1 MRQSFRLF
9 AVIAAALAIIVLSP
23 VAQYGASFGGYYPGL
38 TSGGSNYPPSPVLSG
53 AMKATVYTTNAADVV
68 DNHVF
73 AIAGGGGATNIYRT
87 AAGAGVTVA
96 TNSLLYTVGVSPYQ
110 VFNSLMI
117 TNPDAGSA
125 IWFDPADASVSI
137 IANAPISIEG
147 VFVGN
152 GGGLTNLDASKLV
165 GNIAID
171 GSISAASM
179 SVGSLSGDGVALTN
193 LNASE
198 LRSGTVPN
206 ARLPVAPTV
215 NGLSLSGTNG
225 ICNLALGSYFT
236 NTLNG
241 TNLYLSVTNGSPLQT
256 AVIEII
262 QGTGL
267 TNTVRFNTNYT
278 QPSVFGQILT
288 MPTNSSS
295 SRQYVWVV
303 CGGMTGATNT
313 FTQQLKP

>member
-9 AVIAAALAIIVLSP
+9 AVTAAALAIIVLSP

-73 AIAGGGGATNIYRT
+73 TIAGGGGATNIYRT

-137 IANAPISIEG
+137 IANAPISIGG
-147 VFVGN
+147 VFTGN

-165 GNIAID
+165 GDISIA
-171 GSISAASM
+171 G
-179 SVGSLSGDGVALTN
+179 
-193 LNASE
+193 
-198 LRSGTVPN
+198 
-206 ARLPVAPTV
+206 
-215 NGLSLSGTNG
+215 
-225 ICNLALGSYFT
+225 
-236 NTLNG
+236 
-241 TNLYLSVTNGSPLQT
+241 
-256 AVIEII
+256 
-262 QGTGL
+262 
-267 TNTVRFNTNYT
+267 
-278 QPSVFGQILT
+278 
-288 MPTNSSS
+288 
-295 SRQYVWVV
+295 
-303 CGGMTGATNT
+303 
-313 FTQQLKP
+313 